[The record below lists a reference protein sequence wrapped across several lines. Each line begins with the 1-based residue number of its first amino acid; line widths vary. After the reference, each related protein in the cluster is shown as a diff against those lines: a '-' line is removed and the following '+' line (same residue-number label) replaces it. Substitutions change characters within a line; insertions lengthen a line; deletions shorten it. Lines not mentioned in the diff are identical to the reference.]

1 MCKIGFVILHYLS
14 LEDTNECVQSIMN
27 NITFKNRNIVIV
39 DNNSPNNSGQ
49 QLEKIYSNIEQVV
62 VIKNRKNLGFSKGN
76 NIGIT
81 YARQK
86 MGCDF
91 VVVLNND
98 TFLMKNDFENILLQ
112 EYAESKFSVLGPKI
126 FDPDGYNASN
136 PGSTKIP
143 SIQECNQGI
152 VIWIKELIR
161 ACIKSSCKSK
171 VLIQENRKNNVLEAK
186 RSNHRLEGCR
196 LHGCCLIFSPIY
208 FQYFDGFIERTFMY
222 AEESILL
229 INLKKYNL
237 KSVYNPQ
244 LKIYHKEA
252 VVSKQTL
259 GSNKSI
265 KKCQLMLKAS
275 IALRKEAKLYWK
287 EKDNDK

>member
-1 MCKIGFVILHYLS
+1 MYKIGFVILHYLS
-14 LEDTNECVQSIMN
+14 LEDTKECVQSIMN

-49 QLEKIYSNIEQVV
+49 QLEKIYSNEEQVV
-62 VIKNRKNLGFSKGN
+62 VIRNCKNLGFSKGN

-98 TFLMKNDFENILLQ
+98 TFLMQKDFENILLQ

-143 SIQECNQGI
+143 TIQECNQGVI
-152 VIWIKELIR
+152 IWIKELIR
-161 ACIKSSCKSK
+161 ACIKRSWKRQ
-171 VLIQENRKNNVLEAK
+171 VLTQENRKSNVLETK
-186 RSNHRLEGCR
+186 GCNNRLEGCR

-229 INLKKYNL
+229 INLKKHNL

-244 LKIYHKEA
+244 LQIYHKEA
-252 VVSKQTL
+252 VVSKQIF
-259 GSNKSI
+259 GISKSI
-265 KKCQLMLKAS
+265 KKCRLMLEAS
-275 IALRKEAKLYWK
+275 IALRKEAKSYWK
-287 EKDNDK
+287 EKNNDK